1 MTVEKL
7 TEVLTNECGMYSDWF
22 IEDTNIVDGKIE
34 LVIYDEYTDAE
45 FVKND
50 LVLLTDIVEML
61 AEERVELASYT
72 VEGKI
77 VTAIPA

>member
-7 TEVLTNECGMYSDWF
+7 TAALTNEYGMYSDWF

-34 LVIYDEYTDAE
+34 LVIYDEYTDGE

-61 AEERVELASYT
+61 AEERVELASYS
-72 VEGKI
+72 VEGKT

>member
-7 TEVLTNECGMYSDWF
+7 TATLTNECGMYSDWF

-34 LVIYDEYTDAE
+34 LVIYDEYTDGE

-50 LVLLTDIVEML
+50 LVLLTVIVEML

-72 VEGKI
+72 VEGKT